1 MTAGDLKV
9 ASPRPPSL
17 DAAVAFL
24 AIGDGAQAVGELQ
37 AIPTGGSDPALTP
50 ELRHYWLGLACLLAF
65 AWSDAAHALRTY
77 LSDGAS
83 DWRAGWAYLHLGRA
97 YEQAG
102 RMDEASLAY
111 RGCLAAAGAERAARK
126 LAFDRM
132 SRLANSVPIGYGQA
146 PTRPAAG

>member
-1 MTAGDLKV
+1 MTV
-9 ASPRPPSL
+9 PRPPSL
-17 DAAVAFL
+17 SAAIAFL
-24 AIGDGAQAVGELQ
+24 ALGDGAQAAGELH
-37 AIPTGGSDPALTP
+37 ALHSSSDPASISS
-50 ELRHYWLGLACLLAF
+50 ELRHYWLGLASLLAF
-65 AWSDAAHALRTY
+65 AWTDAAHELRAY
-77 LSDGAS
+77 LSGGAS

-126 LAFDRM
+126 FAFDRM

-146 PTRPAAG
+146 PTRPASS